1 MPEFI
6 IDVVQQLA
14 VSAGQERWVTVKV
27 TADTAAA
34 AKSRVL
40 QLLKED
46 DELDAFLET
55 QDDDWEYSFIDE
67 VDGTDVIE
75 SIVKVA
81 GHEEEYDNELLCRI
95 YCN

>member
-6 IDVVQQLA
+6 IEVVQQLA

-81 GHEEEYDNELLCRI
+81 GHEEEYYDELICRI
-95 YCN
+95 YCH